1 MEAEAMSENREK
13 LKQLLEDVLL
23 LAPNEFSFELH
34 RDQVETWDSMAIV
47 AIAVG
52 VDEEFGHHM
61 KPEEANAVTSVAD
74 IVAFLESKG
83 VSFAEEA

>member
-1 MEAEAMSENREK
+1 MSANRDK
-13 LKQLLEDVLL
+13 LKQLLEDILL
-23 LAPNEFSFELH
+23 LDPEEFSFELQ
-34 RDQVETWDSMAIV
+34 RDDVETWDSMALV

-61 KPEEANAVTSVAD
+61 KPEEATAIASVGD
-74 IVAFLESKG
+74 IVAFLEARG